1 MCGST
6 SKQLSWACTQ
16 FLSKSL
22 LTLTVYWVVMDLI
35 YQTSILTYSF
45 MTPMVRM
52 TVKRMT
58 IKFFCDQSH
67 NCFHR
72 PSHKLEVAQI
82 RIHEQAFSKL
92 PPPNKHEILVSTEA
106 AEKGRSN
113 YLQIPILKCELIEQS
128 TSLSRDGN
136 EDQIVF
142 GCQSIAQ
149 STLLSRGGSVGGI
162 VCDDERHGSVCVAFF
177 Y

>member
-1 MCGST
+1 
-6 SKQLSWACTQ
+6 
-16 FLSKSL
+16 
-22 LTLTVYWVVMDLI
+22 MDLI

-113 YLQIPILKCELIEQS
+113 YLQIPILRCELIEQS

-149 STLLSRGGSVGGI
+149 STLLSRGGSGGGI
-162 VCDDERHGSVCVAFF
+162 VCDDERHGSVCVALF